1 MIAES
6 MKISDEQLEV
16 FNIFKLINPSIL
28 LKPGQRV
35 STISNNKNIMGVADF
50 NTLNIPVQAPIYDLH
65 VFLNL
70 FLSFHLQINST
81 VLFLNLLIGA
91 QFFLQ

>member
-1 MIAES
+1 MLYYCTTSPTLIMITES

-50 NTLNIPVQAPIYDLH
+50 NTLNIPVKAPIYDLH
-65 VFLNL
+65 VFLNTMNIVSGGERL
-70 FLSFHLQINST
+70 
-81 VLFLNLLIGA
+81 
-91 QFFLQ
+91 